1 MAVGQETV
9 IADALEARRKGV
21 LQEAPDEFFGGNSHH
36 LLWLLLV
43 PVGFPG
49 EGDLALF
56 QRQEATV
63 GDGHA
68 MGVASQVF
76 QHVLRTAEGGFGVNY
91 PLLLFEGGPGS
102 GQKLSSRAALP
113 PRRRIGVGR
122 RCKPLPGLPKT
133 SGGTDGRAPSR
144 AAGIGGGRESSDHDR
159 QRSRRRGPC
168 SADGDENASS
178 APSYAALRRS
188 RVPPPDVSDR
198 GPMVS
203 RVSAVARK
211 RIS

>member
-43 PVGFPG
+43 PVVFPG

-68 MGVASQVF
+68 MGVASQGLER
-76 QHVLRTAEGGFGVNY
+76 VLRAAEGGFGVKF
-91 PLLLFEGGPGS
+91 PLLLFEGG
-102 GQKLSSRAALP
+102 Q
-113 PRRRIGVGR
+113 V
-122 RCKPLPGLPKT
+122 
-133 SGGTDGRAPSR
+133 
-144 AAGIGGGRESSDHDR
+144 AGKSCR
-159 QRSRRRGPC
+159 
-168 SADGDENASS
+168 
-178 APSYAALRRS
+178 
-188 RVPPPDVSDR
+188 
-198 GPMVS
+198 M
-203 RVSAVARK
+203 ARPF
-211 RIS
+211 RLAEELELA